1 MYYPPLTDDSEI
13 GTGVVRIRAHTDYE
27 TIILLFQDDVGGLEV
42 IYANKLRIVTVRI
55 HHNVLKR
62 FYHKVNGFQLHQF
75 LALF

>member
-42 IYANKLRIVTVRI
+42 IC
-55 HHNVLKR
+55 
-62 FYHKVNGFQLHQF
+62 
-75 LALF
+75 